1 MDEMLRFRE
10 DAWVVWFRIFLQF
23 QFRHFMVRYKIV
35 VEYDGTRYSG
45 WQVQQNAKSIQ
56 GMLITAAKTA
66 FDGVGEVMGSGR
78 TDAGV
83 HALGQVVHADLQT
96 TLQPERIIYALNDNL
111 PHDINV
117 RSVTRVDKRFHA
129 RHHATGRSYIYQISK
144 RRTAFGKNYIWWIKD
159 QLDVGAMRRGLL
171 AATGMH
177 DYRAFT
183 DAELDATSGKVLV
196 ESLDLLE
203 SEDFILVRIRA
214 SHFLRKMA
222 RRVVGTL
229 VEIGRG
235 NLKPGNF
242 SEALEDSAK
251 HEMNFTAPPS
261 GLYLEQVIYKGE
273 SYNPELAPAVSVG
286 RMR

>member
-1 MDEMLRFRE
+1 
-10 DAWVVWFRIFLQF
+10 
-23 QFRHFMVRYKIV
+23 
-35 VEYDGTRYSG
+35 
-45 WQVQQNAKSIQ
+45 VQQNAKSVQ
-56 GMLITAAKTA
+56 GMLITAARTA
-66 FDGVGEVMGSGR
+66 FEGVGEVMGSGR

-96 TLQPERIIYALNDNL
+96 SLPSERIVYALNDNL

-117 RSVTRVDKRFHA
+117 RSIQRADNRFHA

-159 QLDVGAMRRGLL
+159 QLDVGAMRRSILG
-171 AATGMH
+171 ATGMH

-183 DAELDATSGKVLV
+183 DADLDATSGKVLV
-196 ESLDLLE
+196 EALDINE
-203 SEDFILVRIRA
+203 SDEYILVRLRA

-235 NLKPGNF
+235 NLKAGIM
-242 SEALEDSAK
+242 SEALEAPDE
-251 HEMNFTAPPS
+251 HDMNYTAPPS

-273 SYNPELAPAVSVG
+273 SYNPELVPAVSVG